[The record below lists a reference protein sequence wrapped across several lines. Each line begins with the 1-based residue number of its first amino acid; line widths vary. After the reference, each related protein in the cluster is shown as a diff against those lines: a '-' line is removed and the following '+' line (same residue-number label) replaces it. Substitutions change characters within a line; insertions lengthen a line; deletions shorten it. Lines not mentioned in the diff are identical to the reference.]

1 MALIITPCTIFNTPK
16 YPHVFR
22 ISFQATRLHYHVCPI
37 LGHQNT
43 LRVWFGRSKISAI
56 INETILGLFLVIR
69 LILWFGLR
77 RLLLLF
83 GFLLLLLD
91 ELLISNVLSFIF
103 GEIVPP

>member
-16 YPHVFR
+16 HPQVSR

-43 LRVWFGRSKISAI
+43 FRVWSGRSKISAI
-56 INETILGLFLVIR
+56 INESILWLFLVIR
-69 LILWFGLR
+69 VILWLGLR
-77 RLLLLF
+77 RLLLLLF

-91 ELLISNVLSFIF
+91 ELLISNLL
-103 GEIVPP
+103 